1 MAFVHP
7 YKVEDGG
14 IRRDEAV
21 QVWGNDKEKGAR
33 AKGKQGTGKG
43 GWGAGGDEKA
53 AKGGRET
60 CDS

>member
-33 AKGKQGTGKG
+33 AKGKQGRGKG
-43 GWGAGGDEKA
+43 RVGEKDEKA